1 MATVDEKP
9 PYDFVP
15 KAVTV
20 NIWGMDAS
28 MRPFTESVR
37 TCQLA
42 KTAVELD
49 SPRKLSP
56 GDIVGLGYKGLKSRF
71 KVTSSFI
78 STANMYRV
86 ILENTA
92 PGCMW
97 ETEMLTPD
105 ITEERKERRRH
116 PRVPAVGQVVIFNID
131 GTQAAPARLVDI
143 SAGGFY
149 TETYAPAPVGSEM
162 NVRLVA
168 NGIAVN
174 LLAAVRT
181 AHAAIGMGVEI
192 VRFASAGDV
201 QGFRQLLLS
210 FGFDPA
216 AKPAD

>member
-1 MATVDEKP
+1 MNDKP

-42 KTAVELD
+42 RNAVELD

-56 GDIVGLGYKGLKSRF
+56 GDIVGLGFKGLKSRF

-92 PGCMW
+92 DGCMW
-97 ETEMLTPD
+97 ESEMASPD
-105 ITEERKERRRH
+105 IAEEKKERRRH
-116 PRVPAVGQVVIFNID
+116 PRVPAVGQVVIFNLD
-131 GTQAAPARLVDI
+131 GTQAAPARLVDL

-149 TETYAPAPVGSEM
+149 IETYAPAPVGTEL
-162 NVRLVA
+162 NVRVA
-168 NGIAVN
+168 ANNIAVS
-174 LLAAVRT
+174 LLAGVRT
-181 AHAAIGMGVEI
+181 SHASIGMGVEI
-192 VRFASAGDV
+192 IRFASAGDA

-216 AKPAD
+216 AKPASG